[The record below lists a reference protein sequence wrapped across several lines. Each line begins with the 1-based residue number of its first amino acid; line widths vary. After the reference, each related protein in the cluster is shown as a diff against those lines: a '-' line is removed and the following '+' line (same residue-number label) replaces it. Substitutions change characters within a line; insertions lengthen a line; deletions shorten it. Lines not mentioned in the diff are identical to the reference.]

1 MGLFKMLEFE
11 RILGDGARNF
21 SMSQQPELTST
32 PIAPTPAP
40 THVPQR
46 IPPWLVNSE
55 LYLRVFLLMFISFV
69 IIIAPWSGD
78 FSRWSGDLLW
88 FFPRSRYLWEQNA
101 LIQYFPTI
109 ARYSS
114 NGAVRG
120 LVSGLG
126 LLNLWITLYSAFQHR
141 EK

>member
-1 MGLFKMLEFE
+1 
-11 RILGDGARNF
+11 
-21 SMSQQPELTST
+21 
-32 PIAPTPAP
+32 
-40 THVPQR
+40 VPQR